1 VHSEPL
7 LDAAGLV
14 ADGQEFDLLSLSSSL
29 STDDERAT
37 ADKLAVVA
45 LIAAAHRKLHQ
56 VLPDPAEQY
65 TKSSW
70 GHLELIEVVG
80 RGSYGTVYRAWDPKL
95 DRLVALKLF
104 HGARHPEAV
113 MHEGRMLARI
123 RNENVVTV
131 HGADVFDGTAGI
143 WMEFVHGRRLDQ
155 IVQQEGTFTPPEAA
169 TIGIAVCRALAAV
182 HSAGLLHCD
191 VKAQNVIRE
200 PGGRIVLMDLG
211 AGRSSTPDEYS
222 ATQSQ
227 VAGTPLY
234 MAPEVFDNGPALAQS
249 DVYSVGVL
257 LFYLVSGRFPI
268 EGKTLR
274 EIKRVHLDKRR
285 SRLVDVRP
293 DVPVEFARQVA
304 RAIDPDPQRRHRTP
318 NELEAGLL
326 AVPVGNSI
334 PAAPQPAV
342 TRRRA
347 FALIAALAVA
357 ASLIAWAAMSRGCG
371 AATTAT
377 AVPATRAVAVL
388 PIRNLTGDA
397 GKAYLADGLTEVL
410 ISNRA
415 RVQALRVPSFGA
427 VVAFR
432 EKDEPSA
439 AVAKELGVEL
449 LLAGSVVEV
458 GARSRIPVHPV
469 DPSRTRLSGVKS

>member
-1 VHSEPL
+1 MYSEPL
-7 LDAAGLV
+7 LDAAALV

-29 STDDERAT
+29 STDDERAI
-37 ADKLAVVA
+37 ADELAVVA
-45 LIAAAHRKLHQ
+45 LIASAHRKLHQ
-56 VLPDPAEQY
+56 VLPEPAEQY
-65 TKSSW
+65 TKTSW

-80 RGSYGTVYRAWDPKL
+80 RGSHGTVYRAWDPKL

-155 IVQQEGTFTPPEAA
+155 IVEQEGTFTDADAA
-169 TIGIAVCRALAAV
+169 AIGIAVCRALAAV

-191 VKAQNVIRE
+191 VKAQNAIRE

-211 AGRSSTPDEYS
+211 AGRSSTPDEYTV
-222 ATQSQ
+222 TQSQ

-257 LFYLVSGRFPI
+257 LFYLVSGRFPV
-268 EGKTLR
+268 EGKSLSQ
-274 EIKRVHLDKRR
+274 IKRAHLEKRR
-285 SRLVDVRP
+285 TPLVDVRP
-293 DVPVEFARQVA
+293 DVPAAFAREVT
-304 RAIDPDPQRRHRTP
+304 RAIDPDPQHRHRTP

-326 AVPVGNSI
+326 SIPVANRI
-334 PAAPQPAV
+334 PAAPQPAI

-347 FALIAALAVA
+347 VALIAALALA
-357 ASLIAWAAMSRGCG
+357 ASLIAWAAVWRGCG
-371 AATTAT
+371 TATTAT
-377 AVPATRAVAVL
+377 AVAATKSVAVL
-388 PIRNLTGDA
+388 PIRNLTGDP
-397 GKAYLADGLTEVL
+397 GKGYLADGLTEVL
-410 ISNRA
+410 ISNLA
-415 RVQALRVPSFGA
+415 RVHALRVPSFG
-427 VVAFR
+427 V
-432 EKDEPSA
+432 PWWNSA
-439 AVAKELGVEL
+439 TRTSHPPPLPKSWEWSCSRVPWWKLVRDR
-449 LLAGSVVEV
+449 GSPCIW
-458 GARSRIPVHPV
+458 S
-469 DPSRTRLSGVKS
+469 TRAPTR